1 VDNLSPDNQDRS
13 FLSETLAA
21 MTQFVVTH
29 SKFSLAFALIV
40 SIGCVL
46 LTVFRL
52 EFKTDRADLIDPTAA
67 FHKKWINYTES
78 FGSSSDLVCVVES
91 DSPEAIKFV
100 LRTLGQRIEQ
110 HPELFENP
118 LYQINPGDLPSK
130 GLQYLTPQQLQ
141 VGLDRLDE
149 YGPIYR
155 NGRGI

>member
-1 VDNLSPDNQDRS
+1 MDNLPPDNQERS

-29 SKFSLAFALIV
+29 SKFSLTFALIV
-40 SIGCVL
+40 SVGCVL

-91 DSPEAIKFV
+91 DTPESIK
-100 LRTLGQRIEQ
+100 
-110 HPELFENP
+110 
-118 LYQINPGDLPSK
+118 
-130 GLQYLTPQQLQ
+130 
-141 VGLDRLDE
+141 
-149 YGPIYR
+149 
-155 NGRGI
+155 